1 MGTSISFSHSPPAEN
16 DSSGS
21 LWPFLQPALT
31 ETHLLAL
38 LKCLVFRV
46 LILHLHHILALS
58 TFCPSSH
65 LDVFEKGV
73 TAAVILLIGFLCKS
87 LLFYYSSTPNLLEV
101 VFPIFSLQ
109 IRLPFFK
116 RCLWCPLVLSTALM
130 SDHDRILFSFQT
142 VKETDLVGGISLLHT
157 SKIAF
162 WSGLHTANK
171 HFASLYLISFVLNY
185 CSSTSQKS

>member
-1 MGTSISFSHSPPAEN
+1 MDASISFSHSPPAEN

-21 LWPFLQPALT
+21 LWPFFATSTNRNTPFSSA
-31 ETHLLAL
+31 EMS
-38 LKCLVFRV
+38 CLHRV
-46 LILHLHHILALS
+46 LILHHILALL

-73 TAAVILLIGFLCKS
+73 TAAVILLVGFLCKS
-87 LLFYYSSTPNLLEV
+87 LLFYYSSTPNLREV

-116 RCLWCPLVLSTALM
+116 RCLWCPLVISIALM

-171 HFASLYLISFVLNY
+171 HFAGLYLISFVLNY